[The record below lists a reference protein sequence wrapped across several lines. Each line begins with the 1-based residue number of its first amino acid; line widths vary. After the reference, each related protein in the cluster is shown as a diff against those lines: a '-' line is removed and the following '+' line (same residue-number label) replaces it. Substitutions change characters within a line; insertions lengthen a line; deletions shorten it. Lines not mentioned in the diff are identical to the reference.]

1 MAFSRDQP
9 QKRSERE
16 GREGERE
23 RERGEGGRGRRG
35 SNILTRYVQH
45 LIKEHAEEVWDIV
58 GAGEGYFYISGI
70 PSFCLRSTPHSSYYP
85 TILLSYY
92 PTILLSPPS
101 LSILY
106 FSHHL
111 SYLND

>member
-1 MAFSRDQP
+1 MLIRTTCT
-9 QKRSERE
+9 KRSSSTIRKRCPKTGFMWHFQETSHKKGLRE
-16 GREGERE
+16 KGE

-70 PSFCLRSTPHSSYYP
+70 PSFCLLSTPH
-85 TILLSYY
+85 
-92 PTILLSPPS
+92 
-101 LSILY
+101 
-106 FSHHL
+106 
-111 SYLND
+111 

>member
-9 QKRSERE
+9 QKRCEREGEGREGGERGRRERERE
-16 GREGERE
+16 GRD
-23 RERGEGGRGRRG
+23 RRG

-70 PSFCLRSTPHSSYYP
+70 PSFCLLSTPHSSYYP
-85 TILLSYY
+85 YPLLLFPYST
-92 PTILLSPPS
+92 P
-101 LSILY
+101 
-106 FSHHL
+106 SHHL